1 MLVFRLVFF
10 SSLAYALSWSLQ
22 MRNRRTRPG
31 NQMRLAIGAFLGFV
45 IGYSAAPVV
54 GFAYQRHT
62 MPLILPTLAVAAVV
76 THLSRWQTQEGVT
89 G

>member
-1 MLVFRLVFF
+1 
-10 SSLAYALSWSLQ
+10 

-62 MPLILPTLAVAAVV
+62 MPLILPTPAFAAVV
-76 THLSRWQTQEGVT
+76 THLSRGQTEEGAT